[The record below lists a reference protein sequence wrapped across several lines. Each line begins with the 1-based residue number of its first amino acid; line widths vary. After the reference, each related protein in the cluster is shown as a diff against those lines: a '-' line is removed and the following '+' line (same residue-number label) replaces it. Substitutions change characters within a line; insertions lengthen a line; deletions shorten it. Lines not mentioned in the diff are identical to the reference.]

1 MPVPACFYSEPCRAA
16 WLLPLQAGIVRRNGK
31 VRFREKV
38 SYRKE
43 KKCYGLAKHKLLGL
57 VQGSWVRCNGL

>member
-1 MPVPACFYSEPCRAA
+1 MHVPACFYSKPCLAT
-16 WLLPLQAGIVRRNGK
+16 WHLPLKAGIVLRNRK
-31 VRFREKV
+31 VQFGEKV

-57 VQGSWVRCNGL
+57 AQGSWVRFNGL